1 MVILNAIG
9 ILFSS
14 RFSLKYKKYNTH
26 KDKTICYIKDRP
38 IETIDMNINKVD
50 DKTILRSID

>member
-9 ILFSS
+9 ILFTG
-14 RFSLKYKKYNTH
+14 RFSLKYEKCNTQKDYAVCNVKY
-26 KDKTICYIKDRP
+26 RP
-38 IETIDMNINKVD
+38 IETIDMNINEVD